1 MISIVVTTIV
11 ITIIAQ
17 GLVTAIDIAAVVSLG
32 IFLGTKELVRV
43 NHLASSTRIS
53 QLLNVG
59 VLPLAIAFGVLI
71 AT

>member
-17 GLVTAIDIAAVVSLG
+17 GLVTAIGIAAVVSLG
-32 IFLGTKELVRV
+32 IFLGAKELVRV